1 MTDIRGS
8 FVVDPDADADNVVM
22 LRTQRIGLMRVEL
35 NAPVTGGLLVLG
47 SSSSELMLTLNIAEV
62 RVGNPLMQAAARALV
77 GSSDSSLLRFDA
89 EGADDDLL
97 RFLGTA
103 RAGDVE
109 VPMEITAAVG
119 PLGASLPVVL
129 SGWATFTDV
138 SIPLPGMGRVST
150 IEADISGRVA
160 FLPA

>member
-89 EGADDDLL
+89 EGADDDEHGA
-97 RFLGTA
+97 RGHDGFEPPAPSERERVGCGGTD
-103 RAGDVE
+103 GEGCCCDCVC
-109 VPMEITAAVG
+109 G
-119 PLGASLPVVL
+119 GCCC
-129 SGWATFTDV
+129 
-138 SIPLPGMGRVST
+138 
-150 IEADISGRVA
+150 
-160 FLPA
+160 